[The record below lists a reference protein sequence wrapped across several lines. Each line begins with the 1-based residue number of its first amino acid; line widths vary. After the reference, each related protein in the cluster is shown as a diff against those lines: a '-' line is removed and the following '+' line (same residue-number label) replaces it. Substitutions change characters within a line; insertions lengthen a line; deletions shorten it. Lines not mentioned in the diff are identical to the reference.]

1 MELNIYIYICINIC
15 FFQYQHQEVEP
26 ITIMQLRLI
35 ANLLDSHNF
44 PLWLIYWR
52 DQSAIT
58 NSRKKNKKRDRDQER
73 STRYFSGLVTNRSPN

>member
-1 MELNIYIYICINIC
+1 MHKYM

-44 PLWLIYWR
+44 PLWLIY
-52 DQSAIT
+52 
-58 NSRKKNKKRDRDQER
+58 
-73 STRYFSGLVTNRSPN
+73 

>member
-1 MELNIYIYICINIC
+1 MHIYV
-15 FFQYQHQEVEP
+15 FQYQHQEVEP

-52 DQSAIT
+52 DQSAIQT
-58 NSRKKNKKRDRDQER
+58 VEKIKKRQR
-73 STRYFSGLVTNRSPN
+73 SGKKYPLFFRFSDKQISELTD

>member
-1 MELNIYIYICINIC
+1 M

-58 NSRKKNKKRDRDQER
+58 NSRKKIKKRQR
-73 STRYFSGLVTNRSPN
+73 SGKKYPLFFRFSDKQISELTD